1 MSYLCFDIECCDGQH
16 ICEFGYVITDENLAV
31 QKKGILLINPKE
43 KFRLTGR
50 RDGRDI
56 SLHFEEEQY
65 NAAEEFDRHYDKISR
80 LIKHRP
86 QTIIG
91 FSCKND
97 KKYLKRACQR
107 YDKEEIKYFA
117 IDLQVYVKRLWRG
130 GRISL
135 EALDDELKVVRDDCL
150 IHKSDDDAEIT
161 MRCMRA
167 LCERERCSIDEL
179 IKKCNKDDFGFFLD
193 DIVDA
198 PQRVS
203 KNERRQGLAVFLER
217 VKPTTKSENA
227 WVAGKKFCLSKIY
240 EQNRTKDCMV
250 LIQMLIDAGGRYVQ
264 KVSEC
269 DFYVTCAEDSEDDKK
284 NRRYSAA
291 LRYMATGDLEAVRYD
306 EILRRL
312 GITDDELIFMKLP
325 QYLYKR
331 K

>member
-1 MSYLCFDIECCDGQH
+1 MRYLCFDIECCDGQH

-31 QKKGILLINPKE
+31 QKKGILLINPRE

-65 NAAEEFDRHYDKISR
+65 NAAEEFDRHYDKILQ
-80 LIKHRP
+80 LITYRP

-97 KKYLKRACQR
+97 KMFLKTACQR
-107 YDKEEIKYFA
+107 YDKSEINYFA
-117 IDLQVYVKRLWRG
+117 IDLQAYVKRLWRG
-130 GRISL
+130 GRMSL
-135 EALDDELKVVRDDCL
+135 EALADELKVVRDDCL

-167 LCERERCSIDEL
+167 LCEREGCSIDEL

-217 VKPTTKSENA
+217 VKPTTKTENA

-269 DFYVTCAEDSEDDKK
+269 DCYVTCAEDSEDDKK

-291 LRYMATGDLEAVRYD
+291 LRYIATGDLEAVRYD
-306 EILRRL
+306 EFLRRL
-312 GITDDELIFMKLP
+312 GITDSELISMKLP

>member
-1 MSYLCFDIECCDGQH
+1 MRYLCFDIECCDGQH

-31 QKKGILLINPKE
+31 QEKGILLINPRE

-65 NAAEEFDRHYDKISR
+65 YAAEEFDRHYDKILQ
-80 LIKHRP
+80 LITYRP

-97 KKYLKRACQR
+97 KKFLKTACQR
-107 YDKEEIKYFA
+107 YDKSEIKYFA
-117 IDLQVYVKRLWRG
+117 IDLQAYVKRLWRG
-130 GRISL
+130 ERMSL
-135 EALDDELKVVRDDCL
+135 EALADELKVERDDCL

-167 LCERERCSIDEL
+167 LCEREGCSIGEL

-198 PQRVS
+198 PQRAS
-203 KNERRQGLAVFLER
+203 KNERLRELAVFLER
-217 VKPTTKSENA
+217 AKPTTKTKNA
-227 WVAGKKFCLSKIY
+227 WVAGKKFCFSKIY
-240 EQNRTKDCMV
+240 ELNRTKDCMV

-269 DFYVTCAEDSEDDKK
+269 DYYVVSAEDAEDDKK

-291 LRYMATGDLEAVRYD
+291 LRYIATGDLEAVRYD
-306 EILRRL
+306 EFLRRL
-312 GITDDELIFMKLP
+312 GITDGELISMKLP

-331 K
+331 Q